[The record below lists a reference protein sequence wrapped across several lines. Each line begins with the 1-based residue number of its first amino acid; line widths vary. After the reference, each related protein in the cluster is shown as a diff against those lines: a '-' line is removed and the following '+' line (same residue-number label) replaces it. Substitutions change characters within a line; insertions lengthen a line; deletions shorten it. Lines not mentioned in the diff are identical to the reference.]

1 MKNNTK
7 TISTTM
13 MRKAVSS
20 AKMLAAA
27 VMGTFFLASCDQL
40 GDLDGVIP
48 GGGNMPGK
56 EMKMYKVQ
64 LNPLN
69 NSGVTGTATVMMKEN
84 GEFEVIT
91 DIEGLVPNMVHPQHI
106 HGFVMENMADKD
118 AMCPPPSAGGADG
131 LLTLEEGQPFYGPI
145 LIPLDDKLVPLTAE
159 NFPVAT
165 SAGTISY
172 GGKVM
177 TSSLVSAFDAMHN
190 GTQTMKDLELDKRV
204 IVIHGA
210 YVINNAIVPAN
221 SNRVQYAKYMATLPV
236 ACGELVEMK

>member
-1 MKNNTK
+1 MILNKAATLTK
-7 TISTTM
+7 GF
-13 MRKAVSS
+13 
-20 AKMLAAA
+20 AAA
-27 VMGTFFLASCDQL
+27 LLGTFFLTSCDQL

-48 GGGNMPGK
+48 GGGSGGGGNSQ
-56 EMKMYKVQ
+56 MKMYKVQ

-69 NSGVTGTATVMMKEN
+69 NSGVTGTATVMMNED

-91 DIEGLVPNMVHPQHI
+91 DVMGLAPSMVHPQHI

-118 AMCPPPSAGGADG
+118 AMCPPPSAAGADG
-131 LLTLEEGQPFYGPI
+131 LLTLEDGLPFYGPV
-145 LIPLDDKLVPLTAE
+145 LIPLDDKLVPLTAD
-159 NFPVAT
+159 NFPIAT

-190 GTQTMKDLELDKRV
+190 GTQTEKDLELDKRV

-210 YVINNAIVPAN
+210 YVYYDKVVPAD
-221 SNRVQYAKYMATLPV
+221 SREAKWAEYQPTLPV